1 MNRLAP
7 LFLLAVFFASCA
19 SSPQAYRQVDAGVEQ
34 GDFAGA
40 LAALD
45 AAQEG
50 SPPLYPPGSAV
61 LFYLDRGVLSHYA
74 ERYDESAADLEA
86 AEDLIRELYTQ
97 SVSRNVASYILN
109 DNTRDYG
116 GEDYE
121 DIYLNVFAALDYYYR
136 GDTSDALVEI
146 RKLTEKLYYLETK
159 YADDVSRM
167 ASYADARVQGVSLPD
182 VPPPVHF
189 YNSALARWLSGIFY
203 RGTGAADNAR
213 VDFLRLEEAWRAAPG
228 VYRADLPAPLV
239 MTGPPGRETNE
250 ELTLPQGA
258 ARLNVVAFSGL
269 SPVKVEREVRVFFPF
284 RYVPDAVITVPA
296 LEVRPGVITGVEVT
310 AVSAAAGQPDGGD
323 AHTARLYLLEDMG
336 AVMEAAFSRKYAL
349 TLIKTFIRTLVKYI
363 AANAAGLAAAD
374 RSGSEL
380 TGFLTA
386 RLAKAAAD
394 ISENADIRAARY
406 LPALAWA
413 GGLTLPPG
421 EYTVTVR
428 FFAGRHPA
436 GVVTREAV
444 QVRER
449 ATNLVEAVLLR

>member
-1 MNRLAP
+1 MNRLVP

-136 GDTSDALVEI
+136 GDTSGALVEI

-167 ASYADARVQGVSLPD
+167 ASYADEC
-182 VPPPVHF
+182 
-189 YNSALARWLSGIFY
+189 
-203 RGTGAADNAR
+203 TGPSRIDS
-213 VDFLRLEEAWRAAPG
+213 
-228 VYRADLPAPLV
+228 APL
-239 MTGPPGRETNE
+239 G
-250 ELTLPQGA
+250 
-258 ARLNVVAFSGL
+258 
-269 SPVKVEREVRVFFPF
+269 
-284 RYVPDAVITVPA
+284 
-296 LEVRPGVITGVEVT
+296 
-310 AVSAAAGQPDGGD
+310 
-323 AHTARLYLLEDMG
+323 AHTHPLSLMRP
-336 AVMEAAFSRKYAL
+336 RPC
-349 TLIKTFIRTLVKYI
+349 LV
-363 AANAAGLAAAD
+363 
-374 RSGSEL
+374 
-380 TGFLTA
+380 
-386 RLAKAAAD
+386 
-394 ISENADIRAARY
+394 
-406 LPALAWA
+406 
-413 GGLTLPPG
+413 
-421 EYTVTVR
+421 
-428 FFAGRHPA
+428 
-436 GVVTREAV
+436 
-444 QVRER
+444 
-449 ATNLVEAVLLR
+449 